1 MIWAVLSTPGPGGL
15 GGVVEGR
22 VGQLLPSSEPCKGVD
37 ASVCA
42 CRGLAQ
48 TVQELGDASGLCL
61 ICGLG

>member
-1 MIWAVLSTPGPGGL
+1 MLWKGGWDSFHLPQSL
-15 GGVVEGR
+15 GE
-22 VGQLLPSSEPCKGVD
+22 GVD

-61 ICGLG
+61 ISDLTCLDPVM